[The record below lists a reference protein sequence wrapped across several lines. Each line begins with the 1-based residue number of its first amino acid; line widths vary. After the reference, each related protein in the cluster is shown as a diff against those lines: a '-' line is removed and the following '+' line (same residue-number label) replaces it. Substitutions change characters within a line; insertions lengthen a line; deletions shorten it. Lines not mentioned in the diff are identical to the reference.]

1 MSILENISLEY
12 HVLLCGRFVNLG
24 CDIVPQSIIPSSDL
38 TQVQLSLLFS
48 QDHYNTV
55 TEALS
60 IFKDDPL
67 LSVPGTSYFYTTHG
81 WTLLTAVIE
90 GASNQDFLPYMK
102 KLFKELGME
111 NTCAE
116 FNDRI
121 IYNRARLC

>member
-1 MSILENISLEY
+1 LS
-12 HVLLCGRFVNLG
+12 FV
-24 CDIVPQSIIPSSDL
+24 
-38 TQVQLSLLFS
+38 FS
-48 QDHYNTV
+48 QDHYDTV

-67 LSVPGTSYFYTTHG
+67 LSDPGTSYLYTTFG
-81 WTLLTAVIE
+81 WTLLSAVIE
-90 GASNQDFLPYMK
+90 GASSQDFLSFMN

>member
-1 MSILENISLEY
+1 MSFLI
-12 HVLLCGRFVNLG
+12 
-24 CDIVPQSIIPSSDL
+24 
-38 TQVQLSLLFS
+38 S

-67 LSVPGTSYFYTTHG
+67 LSDPGTSYLYTTYG
-81 WTLLTAVIE
+81 WTLLSAVIE
-90 GASNQDFLPYMK
+90 GASSQDFLPFMK

-111 NTCAE
+111 NTSAE

-121 IYNRARLC
+121 IHNRARLC